1 MKEYR
6 TRFLKSVSIFY
17 LGFPLFYIL
26 ISALLFDIPGSSL
39 LRILLSPSYYLLS
52 MLGVMVGYGLWEV
65 LRWSWYLL
73 IGVNFL
79 IAYHNAIL
87 VNEYGTTHHKFVSYL
102 ASLAVLFILS
112 LRVSREIRVP
122 YFFPKIRWWE
132 SNPRYKLSVPV
143 KVIRQEGM
151 EIQGDIMDLSIAG
164 CFIKLRSDLKQHE
177 SLKLHFVIFNIP
189 VECHGVIVWRAQS
202 GVTTPKGIGV
212 KFLPLSRLQKRSL
225 RQVTHRLKRIAN
237 FYRRSRYLLS
247 QDEFLKRLRELE
259 SEGPRSR
266 MNRSKG
272 LIG

>member
-1 MKEYR
+1 
-6 TRFLKSVSIFY
+6 
-17 LGFPLFYIL
+17 
-26 ISALLFDIPGSSL
+26 
-39 LRILLSPSYYLLS
+39 
-52 MLGVMVGYGLWEV
+52 
-65 LRWSWYLL
+65 
-73 IGVNFL
+73 
-79 IAYHNAIL
+79 
-87 VNEYGTTHHKFVSYL
+87 
-102 ASLAVLFILS
+102 
-112 LRVSREIRVP
+112 
-122 YFFPKIRWWE
+122 
-132 SNPRYKLSVPV
+132 
-143 KVIRQEGM
+143 
-151 EIQGDIMDLSIAG
+151 MDLSIAG